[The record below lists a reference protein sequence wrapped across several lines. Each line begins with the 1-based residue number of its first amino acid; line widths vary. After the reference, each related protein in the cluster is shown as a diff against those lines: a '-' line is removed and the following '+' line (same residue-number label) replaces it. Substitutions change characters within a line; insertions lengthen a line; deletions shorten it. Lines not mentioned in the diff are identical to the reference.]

1 MNKLPVKQTYIL
13 LVAIFGIVALSIYS
27 TYAIFTLESSTGNI
41 VTIRTPENLEI
52 SASSF
57 EYKQIDIPKNSY
69 ITTDVDIYNNYDYE
83 ICYSIWYK
91 ALSNNIKIYEN
102 TSDNLTTS
110 GMIAPVTGT
119 RVKLLIIND
128 NDTAAKVNI
137 GLASAKN
144 EETCTL
150 NISSDKSQ
158 ITMAINAKSL
168 TGTLA
173 KDTNPANIEQGYLT
187 YKDNT
192 NEINLSDEKTYYV
205 ATEFT
210 YQDEL
215 FTLKEPKKLEL
226 KNLTNYNNYYLCENE
241 DKCEFLYH
249 ITELVDKT
257 ITKYDILLG
266 YLGGENGLR
275 KVNNDYYYYGDNP
288 NNFIYYNFT
297 NELDTKT
304 CELWRI
310 VGFHYDDKTNKYV
323 TKIVRN
329 DYLDTHLF
337 DDSKNVWPNSSIS
350 KYLNEEYKLKQS
362 MHEENIFREEN
373 ITSLDTNL
381 NSIPLLETENKAY
394 VTLLN
399 VSDYLYASSCQKTK
413 INEYDTTCLKNNW
426 LNKNKTEWTMT
437 TKYELPTTDPE
448 TNEEIIPDNN
458 TVYAIGNEI
467 KETNIDEKL
476 NIRPVIYLKSRTLL
490 INGNGTL
497 DNPYV
502 IR

>member
-1 MNKLPVKQTYIL
+1 MNKLPVKQVYIL

-69 ITTDVDIYNNYDYE
+69 ITTDVDIYNNYNYE

-91 ALSNNIKIYEN
+91 ALSNNIKIYES
-102 TSDNLTTS
+102 TTGNLTTS

-119 RVKLLIIND
+119 RFKLLIINY

-144 EETCTL
+144 EETCAL

-173 KDTNPANIEQGYLT
+173 KDTNPINVEQGYLT

-192 NEINLSDEKTYYV
+192 AEIALSEDSTYYV
-205 ATEFT
+205 ATDFT

-215 FTLKEPKKLEL
+215 FTLKEAKELEL
-226 KNLTNYNNYYLCENE
+226 KDLANYNSYYLCKDK
-241 DKCEFLYH
+241 DKCETLYH
-249 ITELVDKT
+249 ITELGDKA

-288 NNFIYYNFT
+288 HNFIYYNCD

-310 VGFHYDDKTNKYV
+310 IGFHYDDKTNKYL

-329 DYLDTHLF
+329 DYLDTHIF
-337 DDSKNVWPNSSIS
+337 DENKNIWPDSNIN
-350 KYLNEEYKLKQS
+350 KYLNKEYKLKQN
-362 MHEENIFREEN
+362 MHEEYIFREEN
-373 ITSLDTNL
+373 ITSLDSNL

-399 VSDYLYASSCQKTK
+399 VSDYLYASTCNKTK
-413 INEYDTTCLKNNW
+413 INEYDATCLKNNW
-426 LNKNKTEWTMT
+426 LNKNKTELTMT
-437 TKYELPTTDPE
+437 TKYELPYTDPE

-490 INGNGTL
+490 VNGDGTL